1 MAVFVVTW
9 NLNKERAGYDQ
20 ARREFIAHLE
30 RFDSVKDSGL
40 ETVRWISTVNTAN
53 EVSTFLQQKLDA
65 NDRLFVSKLNRS
77 ENSGWLSK
85 TTWEWINARL

>member
-30 RFDSVKDSGL
+30 RFDNVKDSGL
-40 ETVRWISTVNTAN
+40 ESVRWISTANTAS
-53 EVSTFLQQKLDA
+53 EVSSFLQQKLDA
-65 NDRLFVSKLNRS
+65 NDRLFVSKLNRG
-77 ENSGWLSK
+77 ENAGWLSK
-85 TTWEWINARL
+85 TTWEWIKARL